1 MHRRIYTCFRL
12 YHYEINLILI
22 PMSMPANYR
31 HFPRQ
36 KVNHGKFIINFTSS
50 KVYDSR
56 AFLAPKKSPDILSD
70 LPVKFR
76 KSPGFVQNLF
86 GMYAHVSEIIIL
98 GHWPSPIT
106 LACILIKLCPFLY
119 LEIPG

>member
-12 YHYEINLILI
+12 YHYEINFILI

-56 AFLAPKKSPDILSD
+56 AFLVPKISRYF
-70 LPVKFR
+70 VR
-76 KSPGFVQNLF
+76 SPGEIYEISRFCPKPFCMLYENVQCNRDFVKMKLENCLFAIRNNLLF
-86 GMYAHVSEIIIL
+86 SI
-98 GHWPSPIT
+98 S
-106 LACILIKLCPFLY
+106 KK
-119 LEIPG
+119 